1 ARYESILPT
10 ILISN
15 LSPKALWAY
24 ISPRI
29 ADRVTDGGRNL
40 LSFNWPS
47 YRAHA
52 GGVAA

>member
-1 ARYESILPT
+1 QMVVSAIASTPH
-10 ILISN
+10 SN

>member
-1 ARYESILPT
+1 MPGTEERTAT
-10 ILISN
+10 ILIGN
-15 LSPKALWAY
+15 LHRKSCGI

-29 ADRVTDGGRNL
+29 ADRITDGGRNW

-47 YRAHA
+47 YRAHI